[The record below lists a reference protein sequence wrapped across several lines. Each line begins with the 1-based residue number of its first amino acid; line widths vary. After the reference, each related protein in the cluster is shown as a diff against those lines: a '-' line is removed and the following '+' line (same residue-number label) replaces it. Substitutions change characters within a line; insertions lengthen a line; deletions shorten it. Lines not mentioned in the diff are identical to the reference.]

1 MHFLWKLPENDSNYS
16 QKWQMIKGL
25 STIRH
30 NQTYKT
36 NGKRIWQNRF
46 WEHLIRGEKDYE
58 NHFHYIHINP
68 IKHGY
73 VNRLIDWRFSS
84 FQDYVNIGVY
94 DIDYGFKEGLKNDDG
109 DYGE

>member
-1 MHFLWKLPENDSNYS
+1 
-16 QKWQMIKGL
+16 MIKGL

-36 NGKRIWQNRF
+36 IGKRIWQNRF
-46 WEHLIRGEKDYE
+46 WEHLIRDEKDYE

-68 IKHGY
+68 IKHGF
-73 VNRLIDWRFSS
+73 VNKLIDWKFSS
-84 FQDYVNIGVY
+84 FQDYVDKGVY
-94 DIDYGFKEGLKNDDG
+94 DIDYGFQGDCKEGC